1 MQHIQ
6 NSRDHELVI
15 GERVGGPPLV
25 IAAVSRTHEE
35 AAPAAELVKV
45 EPVAQGVLAHGV
57 SQPLVD
63 AVNVTAAGLEATA
76 VQPRR
81 ARRQRSVA
89 REFVLSDFPPNEC
102 EVLTP
107 REPPLG
113 NTWLPVVGNRDGY
126 LTVKNEE
133 GGEEKLSMLA
143 VNRLAAQEGVVQRPS
158 RAVWSPAA
166 APAAASPPAP
176 AAAPPPAPAAA
187 PPPAAPQAALQPV
200 APRPT
205 LPQQQ
210 PPPAALGVAG
220 GGIRV
225 VKVEEIENARLACA
239 GAQPNET
246 TLRMRALRD
255 AYLHEPAGA
264 PRAGQ
269 PRYVFKKGTTPPA
282 INTVMGG
289 NGSHVYPKMVTPR
302 PAGLVRAGE
311 IYFVGR
317 RDFNPWA
324 PSFAGDPYG
333 FLELWGIPEGQKEFH
348 VFGNCC
354 KQHEDPF
361 RPCHGAAAA
370 GRYVYCGV
378 YMFDEELPAESLTF
392 VQMESMGKAQRSR
405 VEWLFEHTLE
415 LGLLLHA
422 DWREIPGETKTTFRS
437 QAELVAHLKAH
448 GYYLEADRLD
458 GEAEPVSG
466 IELDYRALH
475 RYLERRNPTYWRQ
488 PVKFVRY
495 DEGVYRALVNA
506 DAMGK
511 DKNGNPIAVETDI
524 GNLGY
529 V

>member
-1 MQHIQ
+1 MAGKADRNVRALPPSADPAPIRAPKVRARERMQHIQ

-176 AAAPPPAPAAA
+176 AAAPPL
-187 PPPAAPQAALQPV
+187 AAPQAALQPV

-255 AYLHEPAGA
+255 AYLREPAGA

-289 NGSHVYPKMVTPR
+289 NGSHVYPKVVTPR
-302 PAGLVRAGE
+302 PA
-311 IYFVGR
+311 
-317 RDFNPWA
+317 
-324 PSFAGDPYG
+324 
-333 FLELWGIPEGQKEFH
+333 
-348 VFGNCC
+348 
-354 KQHEDPF
+354 
-361 RPCHGAAAA
+361 
-370 GRYVYCGV
+370 
-378 YMFDEELPAESLTF
+378 
-392 VQMESMGKAQRSR
+392 
-405 VEWLFEHTLE
+405 
-415 LGLLLHA
+415 
-422 DWREIPGETKTTFRS
+422 
-437 QAELVAHLKAH
+437 
-448 GYYLEADRLD
+448 
-458 GEAEPVSG
+458 
-466 IELDYRALH
+466 
-475 RYLERRNPTYWRQ
+475 
-488 PVKFVRY
+488 
-495 DEGVYRALVNA
+495 
-506 DAMGK
+506 
-511 DKNGNPIAVETDI
+511 
-524 GNLGY
+524 
-529 V
+529 